1 MNNDQFAINT
11 KILGNPVRQV
21 NKSAIFS
28 GDKPRAIAVSNRKIA
43 TLPRSCEK
51 VINSWR
57 KQFSFVEEK
66 RERDQ
71 ILEEGLRPPQ
81 IGALHAALA
90 HWKVTNASATIVMPT
105 GTGKTETM
113 LALMVC
119 EKIDKILVVV
129 PTDALREQITNKF
142 LGLGL
147 LRKIGAVGR
156 KAENPIVGTLEHRL
170 KTVDEVNKFFES
182 CNVVVTTMAIVG
194 GCSEEVQKAMAVIST
209 HLFIDEAHHIS
220 APTWQKFRKRFKEK
234 TILQFTATPFRGDGR
249 HIDGK
254 VIFNYPLR
262 KAQSE
267 GYFKQISFIGVRDYN
282 KQRADETIAKR
293 AIKKLEEDLSQNL
306 DHIILAR
313 ADSITRAR
321 DIIAIYQQHGAS
333 HNPQLFH
340 SKKKVAEKH
349 QSLKEINERTSRIIV
364 CVDMFGEGFDLP
376 ELKIAALHDVH
387 KGLAITLQFTGR
399 FTRTK
404 PNIGSATIVANIAN
418 PGVEE
423 ALKDLYAEDADWDKL
438 LRNLSEGATTKQE
451 KLSQFFEGFVDLPPE
466 FLPQNILPKMSTVVY
481 KTNNTRWTPENIP
494 KVVKESRLFIDPTV
508 NQQEK
513 VTFFVTCEKEP
524 IPWGNF
530 KDIHNTIWDLYLIH
544 WDENQKLLFI
554 NSSNNRT
561 FHGELAKALCGED
574 VELIR
579 GEQVFRTLAGIN
591 RLSLMN
597 LGLTHSL
604 NRAMRFTMYVG
615 ADILSAISDAQQQ
628 NRIKSNLFGRGFEK
642 GSKTSIGSSYRGR
655 IWSYKIA
662 DDIAEWI
669 EWCKQTGKKLL
680 DNTFSATEILKYVLR
695 PKLVTQRPNLV
706 PLTIEWAEDILLR
719 SEETVELIIA
729 GETIPLYEAGIELTD
744 FSKTGPIKFRVFSES
759 KSAEYKIVFNTN
771 NVEYLPTGQDTAQI
785 IISRKTQPLSDWLK
799 ENSPIIRFEND
810 SYLQYNVLFE
820 NPADPPPPFDKN
832 KIDVWDWNGT
842 DLSKESQTVNKETDS
857 IQYRV
862 LQEAMKADHDPVYDI
877 VFDDD
882 DSYEAA
888 DVIGIKMTDEK
899 LIVDFSHCKFS
910 QSATPGARIEDLYAV
925 CGQAQKSVHWRDN
938 MQACISH
945 LILREVSRQKR
956 NMPSRFERG
965 TLEKL
970 EEIRNKV
977 PFLIPEFTIAIV
989 QPGLSKAQASNDQ
1002 LALLAV
1008 TENYLKETHAI
1019 KLKVVASQ

>member
-1 MNNDQFAINT
+1 MNNDQFTINT

-21 NKSAIFS
+21 NKSATFS
-28 GDKPRAIAVSNRKIA
+28 GDKPRAVALSNRRIA
-43 TLPRSCEK
+43 KLPRSCEK
-51 VINSWR
+51 VINSWH

-66 RERDQ
+66 RENDQ

-119 EKIDKILVVV
+119 ERIDKILVVV
-129 PTDALREQITNKF
+129 PTDALRDQITNKF

-170 KTVDEVNKFFES
+170 KTIDEVNKFFGS
-182 CNVVVTTMAIVG
+182 CNVVITTMAIVG
-194 GCSEEVQKAMAVIST
+194 GCSEEIQKAMAETAT

-220 APTWQKFRKRFKEK
+220 APTWQKFRKFFKEK

-293 AIKKLEEDLSQNL
+293 AIKKLEEDLAQNL

-321 DIIAIYQQHGAS
+321 DIFAIYQQHGAN

-340 SKKKVAEKH
+340 SKKKVSEKS
-349 QSLKEINERTSRIIV
+349 QSLKEINERTSRVIV

-404 PNIGSATIVANIAN
+404 SNIGSATIVANIAN

-438 LRNLSEGATTKQE
+438 LRNLSERATTKQE

-508 NQQEK
+508 NQGEK
-513 VTFFVTCEKEP
+513 VVFFVTCEKEP

-544 WDENQKLLFI
+544 WDEAQKLLFI
-554 NSSNNRT
+554 NSSNNSS
-561 FHGELAKALCGED
+561 FHGELAKTICGDD
-574 VELIR
+574 VEIVR
-579 GEQVFRTLAGIN
+579 GEQVFRTLSGIN

-615 ADILSAISDAQQQ
+615 SDILSAISDAQQQ
-628 NRIKSNLFGRGFEK
+628 NRIKSNLFGRGFEN
-642 GSKTSIGSSYRGR
+642 GSKTSIGSSYKGR

-662 DDIAEWI
+662 DDISEWI
-669 EWCKQTGKKLL
+669 EWCRKTGTKLL
-680 DNTFSATEILKYVLR
+680 DDTFSATDILKYVLR
-695 PKLVTQRPNLV
+695 PTLITQRPNLV
-706 PLTIEWAEDILLR
+706 PLTIEWPEDLLLK
-719 SEETVELIIA
+719 SEETVELNIA

-744 FSKTGPIKFRVFSES
+744 FNKTSPIKFRVFSDN
-759 KSAEYKIVFNTN
+759 KSVEYKIVFNNN
-771 NVEYLPTGQDTAQI
+771 NVEYLPIGQDTAQI
-785 IISRKTQPLSDWLK
+785 IIARKPQSLSDWLK
-799 ENSPIIRFEND
+799 ENSPIVRFEND

-820 NPADPPPPFDKN
+820 NPADPPAPFDKN
-832 KIDVWDWNGT
+832 KIQMWDWNGI
-842 DLSKESQTVNKETDS
+842 DLSKESQTVNKDTDS

-862 LQEAMKADHDPVYDI
+862 IQEALKETHDPQYDV

-899 LIVDFSHCKFS
+899 LIVDLYHCKFS
-910 QSATPGARIEDLYAV
+910 QSATPGARVEDLYAV
-925 CGQAQKSVHWRDN
+925 CGQAQKSVHWRDDI
-938 MQACISH
+938 QKLIDH
-945 LILREVSRQKR
+945 LILREVSRQKKGLV
-956 NMPSRFERG
+956 SRFEKG
-965 TLEKL
+965 DLEKL

-977 PFLIPEFTIAIV
+977 PYLIPEFTIAVV
-989 QPGLSKAQASNDQ
+989 QPGLSKNQASNSQ
-1002 LALLAV
+1002 LELLAV

-1019 KLKVVASQ
+1019 NLEVLASQ